1 MNASWQTLRCPYCGE
16 RFEAPLEHD
25 EADTQVIDCAVCC
38 RPIHLHERGGQ
49 AGACREDDA

>member
-1 MNASWQTLRCPYCGE
+1 MSASWQTLRCPYCGE

-49 AGACREDDA
+49 TGACREDDA